1 MYFVFVLFVYLCCVN
16 DDTLKRKKNEQ
27 RKSIRSCQRST
38 RR

>member
-1 MYFVFVLFVYLCCVN
+1 MCFVFILFVYLYCVN
-16 DDTLKRKKNEQ
+16 DDTLKLKKNEQ